1 MKYTFWYWTFLWIR
15 TILTNKNNNNNN
27 CVIWAL
33 LFRVRRFISLHSYIN
48 GLSKYNNFR
57 LSLFLTLNT
66 YENCP
71 VLCCPI
77 LAKFS
82 SLTLSY
88 FEHVLKLSS
97 IILSHFSSCAVQA
110 ISFRLRCN
118 VTETNLHFLLH
129 SSSWATVAS
138 VSFLFVNIKILFLK
152 NWGVFHICFFCA
164 KKKQNVVLLRKNQY
178 LELFLF
184 LYQVIDRTGGHWNLY
199 ASEVS
204 MKVN

>member
-1 MKYTFWYWTFLWIR
+1 MWIR
-15 TILTNKNNNNNN
+15 TVIFTNKNATTII
-27 CVIWAL
+27 VWYVSAL
-33 LFRVRRFISLHSYIN
+33 FCVRRFISLYSYIN

-57 LSLFLTLNT
+57 LSLFLTSNT

-110 ISFRLRCN
+110 ISFRLRYN
-118 VTETNLHFLLH
+118 ITETNLHFLFH

-152 NWGVFHICFFCA
+152 NWGVFHICFFVQ
-164 KKKQNVVLLRKNQY
+164 KKTERCS
-178 LELFLF
+178 
-184 LYQVIDRTGGHWNLY
+184 IT
-199 ASEVS
+199 
-204 MKVN
+204 